1 MKLNMNRKR
10 FVLFAIIT
18 IGLILL
24 TGSIPMSVGIL
35 LLLLVADHFIGVW
48 EENHNNKSEENNDK
62 SE

>member
-1 MKLNMNRKR
+1 MKLNINWKR

-35 LLLLVADHFIGVW
+35 LLLLVADHVIGVW

>member
-1 MKLNMNRKR
+1 MKLNINWKR

-48 EENHNNKSEENNDK
+48 EENHNNKSE
-62 SE
+62 